1 MILLDTQLWIWWTT
15 AGGKLS
21 PFHNQYIETHVPD
34 GLAMSAFTVWEVA
47 LLEKKGRVDLGAP
60 VAEWAREV
68 VRLPV
73 VHLIPLVP
81 ELLID
86 SVQLPEPFHPDAR
99 PRLHR
104 QRFKRHTAVLADR
117 GFNLMC
123 LHDLILSSLS
133 TAYHRYPP
141 PRTPGSGGGAGRAAN
156 VKPPSGV
163 AQAP

>member
-86 SVQLPEPFHPDAR
+86 SVQLPEPFHPD
-99 PRLHR
+99 P
-104 QRFKRHTAVLADR
+104 ADR
-117 GFNLMC
+117 IIVATARHLGCPL
-123 LHDLILSSLS
+123 LTTDGDILSY
-133 TAYHRYPP
+133 THV
-141 PRTPGSGGGAGRAAN
+141 RTVGP
-156 VKPPSGV
+156 KE
-163 AQAP
+163 